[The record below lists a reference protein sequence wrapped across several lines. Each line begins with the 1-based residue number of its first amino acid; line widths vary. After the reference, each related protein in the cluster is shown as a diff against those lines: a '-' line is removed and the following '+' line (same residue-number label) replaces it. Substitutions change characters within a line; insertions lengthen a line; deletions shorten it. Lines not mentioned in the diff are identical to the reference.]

1 MIRLHT
7 KIPENF
13 ILALSGGPDSMA
25 ALDFFQRGRKNF
37 KCAYFDHG
45 TSHSHDA
52 SLHVSVECKKRGIGL
67 IVKSIDKGK
76 IDPKGSLENEWRKQ
90 RIAFFNSLKS
100 EVITAHNL
108 DDAVE
113 WWVFTSFHG
122 NPRIIPT
129 RNKNILRPFLT
140 TSKKEILEWNSRNNV
155 ISVSDPGNK
164 DVKFM
169 RTIVRH
175 EILPSALKVN
185 PGIRKVIKKKIIK
198 ENNK

>member
-7 KIPENF
+7 KIPESF
-13 ILALSGGPDSMA
+13 VLALSGGPDSMA

-45 TSHSHDA
+45 TTHSRDA
-52 SLHVSVECKKRGIGL
+52 SSHVLAECDKRGIDL
-67 IVKSIDKGK
+67 IVKPIDKEK

-90 RIAFFNSLKS
+90 RIDFFNSIDS
-100 EVITAHNL
+100 TVITAHNL

-140 TSKKEILEWNSRNNV
+140 TSKKDVLEWNSRNSV
-155 ISVSDPGNK
+155 VSVSDPGNK
-164 DVKFM
+164 DVRFM

-175 EILPSALKVN
+175 EILPSVLKVN

-198 ENNK
+198 ENVK

>member
-13 ILALSGGPDSMA
+13 VLALSGGPDSMA

-45 TSHSHDA
+45 TPHSRDA
-52 SLHVSVECKKRGIGL
+52 ASHVSAECEKREVDL
-67 IVKSIDKGK
+67 IIKSIDENK

-90 RIAFFNSLKS
+90 RVGFFNSIDNT
-100 EVITAHNL
+100 VITAHNL

-129 RNKNILRPFLT
+129 RNKNVLRPFLT
-140 TSKKEILEWNSRNNV
+140 TSKKDILEWNSRNSV
-155 ISVSDPGNK
+155 VSVSDPGNK

-169 RTIVRH
+169 RTIIRH
-175 EILPSALKVN
+175 EILPSVLKVN

-198 ENNK
+198 ENIK